1 MHRILI
7 ATLAAAT
14 MLGTLRA
21 QTAVQT
27 TAPDSTSTPSIPP
40 PSTGLL
46 LSYQYWPTQY
56 IQWIAG
62 PELPYA
68 MIEFDVDTSTKQPLY
83 HAVLT
88 GKDGTR
94 THYSNMDRMAAAYKM
109 TGEASY
115 KTDIAFDTDDTSK
128 PGSTSTIRFSMQ
140 DGKPFEWRFVQG
152 SDISAQGAGLTPL
165 PDAPV
170 AIFAY
175 REAGAVAG
183 EGTAVKIGDAVS
195 TAEVWKEISHPPYFV
210 GYRGAVTNSAHML
223 VFTKGVENWK
233 ITKAPANV
241 AAGSAWELDNDT
253 GNHRT
258 LTVSKMDGTH
268 ATIAVTDKFHPVMNV
283 TMDATYT
290 PTGWTVDKV
299 RYSPSKDGDKHHVT
313 LAFTT
318 TSPAAGTMDITA
330 GKKTNLA
337 SASVE
342 MGGDIK
348 DHTEAVK
355 FTAPKWAAG
364 KTVNAEVATTSD
376 TQTVTAK

>member
-1 MHRILI
+1 MRSILA
-7 ATLAAAT
+7 ATLAVASV
-14 MLGTLRA
+14 LGTAAA
-21 QTAVQT
+21 QTIADQA
-27 TAPDSTSTPSIPP
+27 TAPAAIPP
-40 PSTGLL
+40 PSAGLL

-68 MIEFDVDTSTKQPLY
+68 MIEFDVNTATKQPLY

-94 THYSNMDRMAAAYKM
+94 THYSNVEPMAAAYKR

-115 KTDIAFDTDDTSK
+115 KTDIAYDTDDTGK
-128 PGSTSTIRFSMQ
+128 PGSTSTIRFTMQ

-152 SDISAQGAGLTPL
+152 SDISQQGAGLTPL

-170 AIFAY
+170 PVFAY
-175 REAGAVAG
+175 REEGAVAG

-210 GYRGAVTNSAHML
+210 AYRGAITSGAHML
-223 VFTKGVENWK
+223 VFTRGAETWK
-233 ITKAPANV
+233 IAKAPATV
-241 AAGSAWELDNDT
+241 AAGSAWELD
-253 GNHRT
+253 GNSGDHRT

-268 ATIAVTDKFHPVMNV
+268 ALIAVTDKFHPLINV

-290 PTGWTVDKV
+290 PTGWTVEKV
-299 RYSPSKDGDKHHVT
+299 RYSPLKDGEKHYVT
-313 LAFTT
+313 ISLATT
-318 TSPAAGTMDITA
+318 TPATGTMDLTA
-330 GKKTNLA
+330 GKKTALA
-337 SASVE
+337 TASVE
-342 MGGDIK
+342 MGGDSK
-348 DHTEAVK
+348 DRTEALK

-364 KTVNAEVATTSD
+364 KTVDTDVTTTAD
-376 TQTVTAK
+376 TQTVTEK